1 MVPIKTDK
9 AQDELKHRGRG
20 LAPAERQI
28 LILCNGTRPLA
39 EIAALMG
46 PQAAA
51 QVQRLTEQGFLRV
64 RTQAAAGPALRPERA
79 AREVVST
86 SGRGESGAAQA
97 PAAAPAGGVSAPAQ
111 TPRRSLVMARMYL
124 FDMMERIIGQQSD
137 VVRQHLRAAA
147 TQEQLAGAIVDCLQ
161 LLVEL
166 AEPSVAL
173 RVAKQLTEM
182 LPLDQPQ
189 IIAPVQALVHPL
201 GVAA

>member
-1 MVPIKTDK
+1 MIPIKTDK
-9 AQDELKHRGRG
+9 AQDELKHRSRG

-28 LILCNGTRPLA
+28 LILCNGARPLA
-39 EIAALMG
+39 EITALMG

-64 RTQAAAGPALRPERA
+64 RAQAAADPALRSGRV
-79 AREVVST
+79 AREVAAT

-97 PAAAPAGGVSAPAQ
+97 PAGGVPAPAQ
-111 TPRRSLVMARMYL
+111 APRRSLVMARMYL
-124 FDMMERIIGQQSD
+124 FDMMERILGQQSD

-147 TQEQLAGAIVDCLQ
+147 TQDQLAAAIVDCLQ

-173 RVAKQLTEM
+173 RVANQLAEM

-189 IIAPVQALVHPL
+189 IIIRVQALARPL